1 MVEPPSFRLWAGGLP
16 FGLLCRGRYRRH
28 YGSNVKGAC
37 GGVDYNLGVEVVG
50 WLLLSSSHVEVV
62 ISSKRRLLGHVAG
75 VGVVQGGNNIVKY
88 CWMIGL
94 GIT

>member
-62 ISSKRRLLGHVAG
+62 ISSKRRLPVRVARASL
-75 VGVVQGGNNIVKY
+75 VQGGHTIVKY
-88 CWMIGL
+88 C
-94 GIT
+94 